1 MFIYRESLTE
11 VCMRSG
17 TEFVREI
24 QLIDWSTA
32 GEQGK
37 LVFVLTSLLLK
48 KISFL
53 LFFFLG
59 GGAFVGFMGLRAAAI
74 SQQSNDFRNRSC

>member
-1 MFIYRESLTE
+1 
-11 VCMRSG
+11 MRSG

-37 LVFVLTSLLLK
+37 LVFVLSSLLLK
-48 KISFL
+48 KISFY
-53 LFFFLG
+53 LFFGWGSVCWFY
-59 GGAFVGFMGLRAAAI
+59 GAKG
-74 SQQSNDFRNRSC
+74 SSNIATK